1 MNNKPR
7 KCAQSPRASVVS
19 LHLFW
24 SICCCHIILSTFFA
38 QCASQLYFVA
48 RILTS
53 SKRSLCVENLPYIYK
68 IYAICRISADACL
81 TRQLQR
87 YLVEDAKSNKIKW
100 FSSFFFGRRSC
111 LAVYRVSRQPFSDSL
126 QNFDDVD
133 EALQSG
139 VHDWD
144 GVEKTNSSEKQAK
157 WNSDSKWC
165 CNFKSRRLN
174 FPSHAQ
180 IDVAAAAVDCPMSFV
195 RTLINDC
202 IVRTQRQTEISCGC
216 IKNMGRWL
224 KIGTKKKNMKHIWPN
239 SHVICE

>member
-1 MNNKPR
+1 MQN
-7 KCAQSPRASVVS
+7 Q
-19 LHLFW
+19 
-24 SICCCHIILSTFFA
+24 I
-38 QCASQLYFVA
+38 
-48 RILTS
+48 
-53 SKRSLCVENLPYIYK
+53 
-68 IYAICRISADACL
+68 
-81 TRQLQR
+81 
-87 YLVEDAKSNKIKW
+87 KSND
-100 FSSFFFGRRSC
+100 SRLFFFGRRSC

-144 GVEKTNSSEKQAK
+144 GVEKINSSEKQAK

-165 CNFKSRRLN
+165 CNFESRRLN

-224 KIGTKKKNMKHIWPN
+224 KIGTKKKKHEAHLTQFSCDLWINCAKKLQQQHRAASTASAQIFN
-239 SHVICE
+239 SLFGQFELFTSHPRRSPIIYYRMHYIICVVFGIF